1 LEHWSRCVTI
11 AGRGHR
17 AHSRRSALDKGQ
29 AAWPFAPR
37 TNGHYAAVV
46 PVLMVAVTAPWL
58 AVFTTAPGLGRLLKD
73 PAIERAL
80 RQALRMLGYPD
91 DLDRMPSGVLGASLP
106 GASSS
111 WRSLLGRVLRLRGGS
126 VLTPPTSALSVG

>member
-1 LEHWSRCVTI
+1 LRPRNI
-11 AGRGHR
+11 
-17 AHSRRSALDKGQ
+17 RRSALDKGQ

-58 AVFTTAPGLGRLLKD
+58 AVFTTAPGLGRLLKG

-91 DLDRMPSGVLGASLP
+91 DLGRMPSGVLGASLP
-106 GASSS
+106 GTSSS
-111 WRSLLGRVLRLRGGS
+111 WRSLLGRVLRARGGERANS
-126 VLTPPTSALSVG
+126 ANIRPVRRLTL